1 MNVLFYP
8 SATLITDINM
18 AFIVKRIENED
29 EVKGKALV
37 HWSSWR
43 EAYRGIVDQGYLDSL
58 LLPDFEKRTY
68 GAIDNALIAKD
79 GERVVGFV
87 YYSEYRGEDLKD
99 YGEVTA
105 LYVSSDYYGRGA
117 GYNLMKAALEQLKM
131 YPNVAL
137 WVIKDNVR
145 ARKFYERCGF
155 CYDGAEK
162 ITTLGFPVVEV
173 RMIKQNV

>member
-1 MNVLFYP
+1 MEL
-8 SATLITDINM
+8 TI
-18 AFIVKRIENED
+18 KRVESEE

-37 HWSSWR
+37 HWNSWR

-68 GAIDNALIAKD
+68 GAIDNTLIAKD
-79 GERVVGFV
+79 GEQVVGFV
-87 YYSEYRGEDLKD
+87 YFSEYRGEDLKD

-105 LYVSSDYYGRGA
+105 LYVSSDYYGQGV
-117 GYNLMKAALEQLKM
+117 GYGLMNAALEQLKM

-137 WVIKDNVR
+137 WVIKDNIR

-155 CYDGAEK
+155 RYDGAEK
-162 ITTLGFPVVEV
+162 ITTFGTPVIEV
-173 RMIKQNV
+173 RMIKSNILD